1 MAFRKF
7 SVFILVVAFH
17 IGILGIV
24 YVSTLEETKVE
35 DVKVDSSDEAVETK
49 VETPKLTPTK
59 EPVKK
64 PTSKKVGAIHVVQ
77 KGEFLGK
84 IAAKYKVSAKD
95 IMDLNNIDNPNKIN
109 LGQKIKIP
117 SK

>member
-17 IGILGIV
+17 GVILGVV
-24 YVSTLEETKVE
+24 YFSTLDEAKVE
-35 DVKVDSSDEAVETK
+35 DVKVESTEEAIEPK
-49 VETPKLTPTK
+49 VEAPKASPIK
-59 EPVKK
+59 EPMKTL
-64 PTSKKVGAIHVVQ
+64 TSKKVGAIHVVQ
-77 KGEFLGK
+77 KGDFLGK